1 MNDET
6 RDLPS
11 SKPSTPK
18 CRRPIRECE
27 EKSCLQNNYHN
38 SDMENNVSEQ
48 SKLNS
53 SESETSEDDSIKK
66 INNNTNE
73 QIKKTSDEHIKGN
86 EKKISSQNDISLTKK
101 KFSYESS
108 QLRIYEQDTNNSC
121 VVSHYH
127 IIILAIIAILV
138 VLFINMD
145 EKQIQPKN
153 NFTSRFKSFEEIKAT
168 FCNQESDTW
177 NDIATAINETK
188 SRNPMN
194 KPQII
199 LLFANETT
207 TMDCLATALASVSS
221 IVLHM
226 DSPLYLNPENFGDD
240 AGKII
245 TKLKKD
251 SSSKKVVLIHDVLN
265 INVEAI
271 KALHN
276 LCDKISPLIREAI
289 YIFTM
294 QTNNYQSS
302 QQKLKFVED
311 QFYHKLSES
320 IDQDILMALV
330 TRVTDAAIISV
341 QPEPNLRYC

>member
-1 MNDET
+1 MQT

-27 EKSCLQNNYHN
+27 EKSCLQNNYYN
-38 SDMENNVSEQ
+38 SNMENNISEQ

-53 SESETSEDDSIKK
+53 SESETSEDDSIKR
-66 INNNTNE
+66 INNKTNE
-73 QIKKTSDEHIKGN
+73 QIKKASDEHIKGN
-86 EKKISSQNDISLTKK
+86 EKKLSSQNDISLTKK
-101 KFSYESS
+101 NFSYESP
-108 QLRIYEQDTNNSC
+108 QLHKQDTNSSC
-121 VVSHYH
+121 LVSHY
-127 IIILAIIAILV
+127 IIIISAIIAIIAIPV
-138 VLFINMD
+138 VLFI
-145 EKQIQPKN
+145 KQIQPKN
-153 NFTSRFKSFEEIKAT
+153 NFISQFKSFEEIKAT

-207 TMDCLATALASVSS
+207 TMDCLATALARVSS

-251 SSSKKVVLIHDVLN
+251 SSSKKVVV
-265 INVEAI
+265 
-271 KALHN
+271 
-276 LCDKISPLIREAI
+276 CI
-289 YIFTM
+289 YTFQI
-294 QTNNYQSS
+294 
-302 QQKLKFVED
+302 
-311 QFYHKLSES
+311 
-320 IDQDILMALV
+320 
-330 TRVTDAAIISV
+330 
-341 QPEPNLRYC
+341 

>member
-1 MNDET
+1 MQT
-6 RDLPS
+6 HDLPS

-38 SDMENNVSEQ
+38 SDMENNISEQ

-53 SESETSEDDSIKK
+53 SESETLEDDSIKK
-66 INNNTNE
+66 INNKTNE
-73 QIKKTSDEHIKGN
+73 QIKKASDEHIKGN
-86 EKKISSQNDISLTKK
+86 EKKLSSQNDISLTKK
-101 KFSYESS
+101 KFSDKSS
-108 QLRIYEQDTNNSC
+108 ELRIYKQDTNSSC

-127 IIILAIIAILV
+127 IIILAIIAISV

-145 EKQIQPKN
+145 EKQKQPRN
-153 NFTSRFKSFEEIKAT
+153 NFTSRFKSFEEIKEI

-177 NDIATAINETK
+177 NDIATAINETI

-226 DSPLYLNPENFGDD
+226 DSLYLNPENFGDD

-251 SSSKKVVLIHDVLN
+251 SSSKKVVV
-265 INVEAI
+265 
-271 KALHN
+271 
-276 LCDKISPLIREAI
+276 CI
-289 YIFTM
+289 YTFQI
-294 QTNNYQSS
+294 
-302 QQKLKFVED
+302 
-311 QFYHKLSES
+311 
-320 IDQDILMALV
+320 
-330 TRVTDAAIISV
+330 
-341 QPEPNLRYC
+341 

>member
-6 RDLPS
+6 RDLS
-11 SKPSTPK
+11 LFKPPTPK
-18 CRRPIRECE
+18 CRRLIRECE

-38 SDMENNVSEQ
+38 SDMKNNISEQ
-48 SKLNS
+48 SKSNS
-53 SESETSEDDSIKK
+53 SESATSENDSINK
-66 INNNTNE
+66 INNKTNK
-73 QIKKTSDEHIKGN
+73 QIKKASDERIKGN
-86 EKKISSQNDISLTKK
+86 EKQLSSQNDISLTNKK
-101 KFSYESS
+101 LSHINK
-108 QLRIYEQDTNNSC
+108 QDTNSFC
-121 VVSHYH
+121 LVFDYRIVSA
-127 IIILAIIAILV
+127 IIAIIAILV
-138 VLFINMD
+138 LFKNLNMD
-145 EKQIQPKN
+145 EKQIEPIN
-153 NFTSRFKSFEEIKAT
+153 NCISQLKSFEEIKKI

-177 NDIATAINETK
+177 NDIATVINETI

-240 AGKII
+240 AGEII

-251 SSSKKVVLIHDVLN
+251 SSAKKVVLIRNILN

-276 LCDKISPLIREAI
+276 LCDKINPLIREAI

-311 QFYHKLSES
+311 QFYHKLSKS

-341 QPEPNLRYC
+341 QPEPSLRYC